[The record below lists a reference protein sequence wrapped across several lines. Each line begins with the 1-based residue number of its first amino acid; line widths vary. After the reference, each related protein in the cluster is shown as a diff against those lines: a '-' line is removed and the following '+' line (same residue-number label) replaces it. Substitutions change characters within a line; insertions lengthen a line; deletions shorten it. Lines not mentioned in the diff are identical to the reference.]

1 MTTVTPYAPAA
12 LRDFLIGQPEFTALV
27 APEFVSTTDIP
38 DKITAP
44 YVTLAAVSNFGQDP
58 MFRKPLVQLDVWVPK
73 WDTLGGDTSP
83 DELAWN
89 IGDLAGRLV
98 GKAKIQKFRDT
109 ASSWRATWDEGP
121 ITDVDKERGPDLPL
135 YRAICRF
142 EMKFTVR

>member
-12 LRDFLIGQPEFTALV
+12 LRDFLIAQPEFAAL
-27 APEFVSTTDIP
+27 APPQSVSTVDIP
-38 DKITAP
+38 EKITGP

-58 MFRKPLVQLDVWVPK
+58 MLRKPLVQLDVWVPK
-73 WDTLGGDTSP
+73 WDILGGDISP

-89 IGDLAGRLV
+89 IADLAGRLV
-98 GKAKIQKFRDT
+98 HKARIQRFRDSE
-109 ASSWRATWDEGP
+109 SSWRATWDEGP
-121 ITDVDKERGPDLPL
+121 ITDVDKERGADLPL